1 MRRTDFISAVT
12 LLALALAA
20 LLEASKLP
28 FGRLGSPQA
37 GFFPLV
43 LALLLAIIS
52 LVFLAQVIG
61 GPKDESR
68 ASRGESVTWNKIILA
83 IGALVVFGLLFESL
97 GYVISTFLFIAFL
110 LRAVERQ
117 KWSLVVLVA
126 FFTSLA
132 TYLVFGLLLNTPLP
146 GGILGI

>member
-12 LLALALAA
+12 LLTLAVAV

-28 FGRLGSPQA
+28 FGRVGSPQA
-37 GFFPLV
+37 GFFPLI
-43 LALLLAIIS
+43 LAVFLAIFS
-52 LVFLAQVIG
+52 LVFLAQAIG
-61 GPKDESR
+61 GHKAELRD
-68 ASRGESVTWNKIILA
+68 SRGGSTAWNKIVLA
-83 IGALVVFGLLFESL
+83 IGALAGFGLLFESL

-110 LRAVERQ
+110 LRVVERQ
-117 KWSLVVLVA
+117 RWSLVVAIA

-146 GGILGI
+146 AGILGL

>member
-1 MRRTDFISAVT
+1 MRTTGVISAVT
-12 LLALALAA
+12 LLGLALTA

-37 GFFPLV
+37 GFFPLI
-43 LALLLAIIS
+43 LAVLLAIFS
-52 LVFLAQVIG
+52 LILMVQAIAG
-61 GPKDESR
+61 RKEKSWASHGPAAIWKK
-68 ASRGESVTWNKIILA
+68 VVLA

-97 GYVISTFLFIAFL
+97 GYILSTFLFIAFL

-117 KWSLVVLVA
+117 KWSLVVVVA
-126 FFTSLA
+126 CLTSLT

-146 GGILGI
+146 GGILGL

>member
-12 LLALALAA
+12 LLALAIAA

-43 LALLLAIIS
+43 LAIFLAIFS
-52 LVFLAQVIG
+52 LVFLAQAIG
-61 GPKDESR
+61 APKIGSGG
-68 ASRGESVTWNKIILA
+68 SRGESATWNKIVLA
-83 IGALVVFGLLFESL
+83 VGALFVFGLLFESL

-110 LRAVERQ
+110 LRVVERQ
-117 KWSLVVLVA
+117 KWSLVVIVA
-126 FFTSLA
+126 FFTALA

-146 GGILGI
+146 AGILSL

>member
-1 MRRTDFISAVT
+1 MRRTDYISAVT

-20 LLEASKLP
+20 LLEASKLQ
-28 FGRLGSPQA
+28 FGRVSAPQA

-43 LALLLAIIS
+43 LA
-52 LVFLAQVIG
+52 VFLAIFSLIFLAQAMG
-61 GPKDESR
+61 LPKEKPG
-68 ASRGESVTWNKIILA
+68 ASRGRSATWNKIVLA
-83 IGALVVFGLLFESL
+83 IAALVVFGVLFESL
-97 GYVISTFLFIAFL
+97 GYIISTFLFIVFL

-117 KWSLVVLVA
+117 KWSLVVVVA

-146 GGILGI
+146 GGILGL

>member
-28 FGRLGSPQA
+28 FGRVGSPQA
-37 GFFPLV
+37 GFFPLI
-43 LALLLAIIS
+43 LAVFLAIFS
-52 LVFLAQVIG
+52 LVFLAQTIG
-61 GPKDESR
+61 GHKAEPGD
-68 ASRGESVTWNKIILA
+68 SRGGSTTWNKIVLA
-83 IGALVVFGLLFESL
+83 VGALVVFGLLFESL
-97 GYVISTFLFIAFL
+97 GYVISTFLFISFL
-110 LRAVERQ
+110 LRVVERQ
-117 KWSLVVLVA
+117 KWSLVVVIA

-146 GGILGI
+146 AGILGL